1 MNEAPSGGGQGGFTI
16 IETLIVIAVSG
27 LLLLSAM
34 LLIVGQQN
42 KVQFTQS
49 IQEIQSAIQQTMSE
63 VGTGYY
69 SNPGNMRCEG
79 TSGNLRITS
88 GNREQGANTGCIFIG
103 KVMQFGVRD
112 TDPQNY
118 IVHSVAGLQD
128 IGANI
133 TGQRPLD
140 DADPTVIAPGSTT
153 NNTGNFPNASRAGRL
168 LYGLQAVSMTY
179 TKDGVKRPIGAVAF
193 VSSLGNYQDSELLSG
208 NQQVML
214 VPVGNSDRG
223 SVPLSTIPEQ
233 VVDDINNNL
242 ADPDKSPVN
251 PNGGVQICFA
261 SAGTE
266 QSGLVTL
273 GSNGRSLTVKLD
285 IKSTRNCT

>member
-1 MNEAPSGGGQGGFTI
+1 MNKAPLGGGQGGFTI
-16 IETLIVIAVSG
+16 IETLIVLAVSG

-34 LLIVGQQN
+34 LLVVGQQN

-49 IQEIQSAIQQTMSE
+49 IQEIQSAIQQTMAE
-63 VGTGYY
+63 VGSGYY
-69 SNPGNMRCEG
+69 SNPGDLRCEG
-79 TSGNLRITS
+79 TNGNLRITS
-88 GNREQGANTGCIFIG
+88 GGREQGSNTGCIFIG
-103 KVMQFGVRD
+103 KAMQFGVRD

-118 IVHSVAGLQD
+118 VVHSIAGLQD
-128 IGANI
+128 AGANI
-133 TGQRPLD
+133 NGQRPLA
-140 DADPTVIAPGSTT
+140 DADPTVLAPGQTT
-153 NNTGNFPNASRAGRL
+153 NNTGTFPNASRMGRL

-179 TKDGVKRPIGAVAF
+179 TKDGVRRPIGAVAF
-193 VSSLGNYQDSELLSG
+193 VSGLGNYQDSELLAG

-214 VPVGNSDRG
+214 VPVGDSDHG
-223 SVPLSTIPEQ
+223 TVPLSTITEQ

-242 ADPDKSPVN
+242 ADPDKSPIN

-285 IKSTRNCT
+285 IKSTKDCT